1 MSLGGRSEQFWIVTI
16 SAVFSKLQNMKKLW
30 FLQINHCL
38 FEFSKILPQNDLPV
52 LCCKENACS
61 PLIFCFTFVHRLQI
75 HHIWTDDFILQIR
88 RAENQV
94 FNVPR
99 SYLLSLS
106 SFPCLIHKAQ
116 CEFVACKEGKTWLR
130 ARISPCIRNSGF
142 TNKAHLCP
150 NQNSKILEAPCSP
163 LGLETSSGKLPG
175 SKKLPKFPKMN
186 PYRVTSNLLR
196 NGDWRGLAEAEKR
209 VFLENNFFEL
219 FHFSIVPFQ
228 SMLIGASEEK

>member
-38 FEFSKILPQNDLPV
+38 FEFSKILPKNYLPV
-52 LCCKENACS
+52 LCCKENACF

-116 CEFVACKEGKTWLR
+116 CELVACEEGKT
-130 ARISPCIRNSGF
+130 
-142 TNKAHLCP
+142 
-150 NQNSKILEAPCSP
+150 
-163 LGLETSSGKLPG
+163 SGKTLP
-175 SKKLPKFPKMN
+175 M
-186 PYRVTSNLLR
+186 
-196 NGDWRGLAEAEKR
+196 
-209 VFLENNFFEL
+209 
-219 FHFSIVPFQ
+219 H
-228 SMLIGASEEK
+228 